1 VRTIL
6 QIMKDVISIH
16 QCFEHI
22 KITDSTNAKKKLLK
36 QYADV
41 PMFKETLQFLLDP
54 AITTGLDKKKL
65 KKKVAVYRTVP
76 TTLAEVLDYILA
88 NNTGRDMDISY
99 IQSVMS
105 VCGGLSDFLADI
117 ITKSYRLG
125 ITAKTANAV
134 YGDDFISLWQVQQA
148 YPYEKYPL
156 KSNEWF
162 SVSQKLNG
170 FHASFYKGKL
180 ISRQGKEITGCQ
192 HILDEIE
199 NTYSAMRLKDMFID
213 GELIRINN
221 DSLSDEENFRLTA
234 SIANSD
240 SDDKSQLKFVFYD
253 MIPVSNF
260 DTDQNILSY
269 RYRLIAMQ
277 AINDWLVNFPS
288 PYFEMVPVF
297 YSGTDQLEI
306 VKWLKYADEND
317 MEGLIINRDTRYQRK
332 RNSGVLK
339 VKSWKHA
346 DLRVIGI
353 EEGDGKYSGSC
364 GKLIVDY
371 KGNPLGLSGMSDEER
386 DAWWSDPDSIIG
398 QIVLVKYKQETQDKT
413 GKKSLQFATYKGIRT
428 DKDEVSYN

>member
-1 VRTIL
+1 
-6 QIMKDVISIH
+6 MKDIIVIH

-22 KITDSTNAKKKLLK
+22 KITGSTNDKKKLLK
-36 QYADV
+36 QYADI
-41 PMFKETLQFLLDP
+41 PMFKETLKFLLDP
-54 AITTGLDKKKL
+54 AITTGLDKQKL
-65 KKKVAVYRTVP
+65 KKKITADYSHVP
-76 TTLAEVLDYILA
+76 VTLKGLLDYVQE
-88 NNTGRDMDISY
+88 NNTGRDADIAFTQNGMAY
-99 IQSVMS
+99 VHD
-105 VCGGLSDFLADI
+105 LSDFLADI

-125 ITAKTANAV
+125 ITAKTANSV

-156 KSNEWF
+156 KLDEWF
-162 SVSQKLNG
+162 SISQKLNG
-170 FHASFYKGKL
+170 FHASYYKGKL

-199 NTYSAMRLKDMFID
+199 NKYSELRLKDMFID

-240 SDDKSQLKFVFYD
+240 NDNKESLKFVVYD
-253 MIPVSNF
+253 IIPVSNF
-260 DTDQNILSY
+260 DTNENMLSY
-269 RYRLIAMQ
+269 KHRLTAMQ
-277 AINDWLVNFPS
+277 AVNNCLTEFPS

-306 VKWLKYADEND
+306 AKWLKYADEND
-317 MEGLIINRDTRYQRK
+317 MEGLIVNRNTLYQRK

-353 EEGDGKYSGSC
+353 EEGEGKYAGTC

-371 KGNPLGLSGMSDEER
+371 KGSPLGLSGMSDEER
-386 DAWWSDPDSIIG
+386 DAFWSEPECIIG

-413 GKKSLQFATYKGIRT
+413 GKKSLQFATYKGVRT

>member
-1 VRTIL
+1 
-6 QIMKDVISIH
+6 MKDIISIH

-41 PMFKETLQFLLDP
+41 SMFKETLQFLLDP

-65 KKKVAVYRTVP
+65 KKKVVVYRIVP
-76 TTLAEVLDYILA
+76 TTLTEVLDYILV
-88 NNTGRDMDISY
+88 NNTGRDVDISY
-99 IQSVMS
+99 IQSAMS
-105 VCGGLSDFLADI
+105 VCGGLSDFLADV

-125 ITAKTANAV
+125 VTAKTANQV
-134 YGDDFISLWQVQQA
+134 YGDDFIPLWQVQQA

-156 KSNEWF
+156 KENEWF
-162 SVSQKLNG
+162 SISQKLNG
-170 FHASFYKGKL
+170 FHASYYKGKL

-199 NTYSAMRLKDMFID
+199 NKYTSLRLKDMFID

-221 DSLSDEENFRLTA
+221 DRLSDEENFRLTA

-240 SDDKSQLKFVFYD
+240 SDDKSELKFVFYD
-253 MIPVSNF
+253 IVPVSNF
-260 DTDQNILSY
+260 DTDENMTSY
-269 RYRLIAMQ
+269 KYRLTAMQ
-277 AINDWLVNFPS
+277 AINHQLDDSSS

-306 VKWLKYADEND
+306 VKWLQYADEND
-317 MEGLIINRDTRYQRK
+317 MEGLIVNRDTRYQRK
-332 RNSGVLK
+332 RNSGILK

-346 DLRVIGI
+346 DLRVIGV
-353 EEGDGKYSGSC
+353 EEGEGKYAGTL

-386 DAWWSDPDSIIG
+386 DGFWSEPECIIG
-398 QIVLVKYKQETQDKT
+398 KIVLVKYKQETQDKN

>member
-1 VRTIL
+1 MTIYE
-6 QIMKDVISIH
+6 DVLKIH

-22 KITDSTNAKKKLLK
+22 KNTQSSNEKKKHLAR
-36 QYADV
+36 YADV
-41 PMFKETLQFLLDP
+41 PMFKETLKFILDP
-54 AITTGLDKKKL
+54 AVTTGFDKKKL
-65 KKKVAVYRTVP
+65 KKQIQGDYSHVP
-76 TTLAEVLDYILA
+76 ITLKGLLDYIKE
-88 NNTGRDMDISY
+88 NNTGRDIDIAFVQAGIEY
-99 IQSVMS
+99 VR
-105 VCGGLSDFLADI
+105 GFADFLADI

-148 YPYEKYPL
+148 YPYEKYPI

-199 NTYSAMRLKDMFID
+199 NTYSAMRLKNMFID
-213 GELIRINN
+213 GELIRINS
-221 DSLSDEENFRLTA
+221 DGLSDEENFRLTA

-253 MIPVSNF
+253 MIPVLNF
-260 DTDQNILSY
+260 DTDQDILSY
-269 RYRLIAMQ
+269 KFRLTAMQ
-277 AINDWLVNFPS
+277 AINDWLINFPS

-297 YSGTDQLEI
+297 YSGIDQLEI
-306 VKWLKYADEND
+306 VKWLQYADEND

-346 DLRVIGI
+346 DLRVVGI

-386 DAWWSDPDSIIG
+386 DTWWSDPDSIIG
-398 QIVLVKYKQETQDKT
+398 QIVLVKYKQETQDKN
-413 GKKSLQFATYKGIRT
+413 GKKSLQFATYQGVRT

>member
-1 VRTIL
+1 
-6 QIMKDVISIH
+6 MKDIIVIH

-22 KITDSTNAKKKLLK
+22 KITGGANDKKKLLK

-41 PMFKETLQFLLDP
+41 PMFKETLRFLLDP

-76 TTLAEVLDYILA
+76 TTLSEVLDYILE
-88 NNTGRDMDISY
+88 NNTGKDVDISY
-99 IQSVMS
+99 VQSATS

-125 ITAKTANAV
+125 TTAKTANAV
-134 YGDDFISLWQVQQA
+134 YGDDFIPLWQVQQA

-156 KSNEWF
+156 KADEWF
-162 SVSQKLNG
+162 SISQKLNG
-170 FHASFYKGKL
+170 FHASYYKGKL

-199 NTYSAMRLKDMFID
+199 NTNSRLSECFID
-213 GELIRINN
+213 GELIRINHDN
-221 DSLSDEENFRLTA
+221 LSDEENFRLTA

-253 MIPVSNF
+253 IVPALHF
-260 DTDQNILSY
+260 DTDESMVFY
-269 RYRLIAMQ
+269 KTRLKTMQ
-277 AINDWLVNFPS
+277 SINNWLNEFPS

-297 YSGTDQLEI
+297 YSGTDQSEI
-306 VKWLKYADEND
+306 GKWLKYADEND
-317 MEGLIINRDTRYQRK
+317 MEGLIVNRDTRYQRK
-332 RNSGVLK
+332 RNSGILK

-346 DLRVIGI
+346 DLRVVGI
-353 EEGDGKYSGSC
+353 EEGDGKYSGTC

-386 DAWWSDPDSIIG
+386 NYFWTHPHDIVG
-398 QIVLVKYKQETQDKT
+398 KIVLVKYKQETQDKT

>member
-1 VRTIL
+1 
-6 QIMKDVISIH
+6 MKDVISIY

-36 QYADV
+36 QYSDV

-54 AITTGLDKKKL
+54 VITTGLDKKKL
-65 KKKVAVYRTVP
+65 KKKITGDYSHVP
-76 TTLAEVLDYILA
+76 VTLKGLLDYIKES
-88 NNTGRDMDISY
+88 NTGRDADIAFV
-99 IQSVMS
+99 QA
-105 VCGGLSDFLADI
+105 GLDYVRGFSDFLADI

-199 NTYSAMRLKDMFID
+199 NTYSAMRLKDMFVD
-213 GELIRINN
+213 GELIRINS
-221 DSLSDEENFRLTA
+221 DGLSDEENFRLTA

-269 RYRLIAMQ
+269 KFRLTAMQ

>member
-1 VRTIL
+1 
-6 QIMKDVISIH
+6 MKDIILVN
-16 QCFEHI
+16 QCFEFI
-22 KITDSTNAKKKLLK
+22 KHFPGTNDKKKRLK
-36 QYADV
+36 QYTDIPV
-41 PMFKETLQFLLDP
+41 FKRTLKFLLDP

-65 KKKVAVYRTVP
+65 RKQVSVYRTVP
-76 TTLAEVLDYILA
+76 TTLEEVLDYIST
-88 NNTGRDMDISY
+88 NNTGRDVGISY
-99 IQSVMS
+99 VQAAMS
-105 VCGGLSDFLADI
+105 VCGGFADFLADI

-125 ITAKTANAV
+125 ITAKTANQV
-134 YGDDFISLWQVQQA
+134 YGDDFITLWQVQQA

-156 KSNEWF
+156 KTDEWF
-162 SVSQKLNG
+162 SISQKLNG
-170 FHASFYKGKL
+170 FHASYYKGKL

-221 DSLSDEENFRLTA
+221 DGLSDEENFRLTA

-240 SDDKSQLKFVFYD
+240 NDDKSQLKFVFYD

-277 AINDWLVNFPS
+277 AVNDWFVNFPS

-386 DAWWSDPDSIIG
+386 EAWWKDPHSIIG
-398 QIVLVKYKQETQDKT
+398 QIVLVKYKQEIQDKT